1 MISVVI
7 AAYNESEGIGA
18 TSRQIHKV
26 CTDAGISGFEIIV
39 VDDGSTDDTGD
50 RARESGAT
58 VLRNPHNLGYG
69 YSVKRGIL
77 ASRHDTIVI
86 TDADMTYPVD
96 EIPALLAEYRKGFDM
111 VVGQRSG
118 AHYRGSALKAPLRWV
133 LKFLVEYAAG
143 RRIPDINSGF
153 RVFNRNTAATFF
165 AHVCDTFSFTTSLTL
180 AYMMNGK
187 FVGYVPISYHERA
200 GHSKV
205 RLLRDSLRTLQ
216 YIVEAVI
223 YFNPLKAFLLLASL
237 TVAGSL
243 FSFLLGAILSI
254 KAFYYLGVGGLML
267 ALLTLCLGFIAVL
280 LKQIMLQSSNRI
292 QS

>member
-1 MISVVI
+1 VLDSSAELAQGIGERSSLALWISVLVLAPGGANSKAHGVDFGAEMGGAPRMEFNPLLPPGHSSATL
-7 AAYNESEGIGA
+7 AA
-18 TSRQIHKV
+18 
-26 CTDAGISGFEIIV
+26 
-39 VDDGSTDDTGD
+39 
-50 RARESGAT
+50 
-58 VLRNPHNLGYG
+58 
-69 YSVKRGIL
+69 
-77 ASRHDTIVI
+77 RHDTIVI

-96 EIPALLAEYRKGFDM
+96 QIPALLAEYRKGFDM

-118 AHYRGSALKAPLRWV
+118 AHYSGSAIKAPLRWI

-153 RVFNRNTAATFF
+153 RIFNRNTAAAFF
-165 AHVCDTFSFTTSLTL
+165 AHVRDTFSFTTSLTL
-180 AYMMNGK
+180 AYMMNSK
-187 FVGYVPISYHERA
+187 FVGYIPISYHERA
-200 GHSKV
+200 GRSKV

-254 KAFYYLGVGGLML
+254 KAPYYLGVGGSML
-267 ALLTLCLGFIAVL
+267 ALLSLCLGFIAVL
-280 LKQIMLQSSNRI
+280 LKQIMLQSGNRT